1 MIRNERHYRI
11 TNAQAARF
19 RRALQTLRDR
29 SSDEL
34 HPVLRAAQEA
44 AIKSQLADLEAD
56 VAEYEALASGEPVR
70 FELDSFAEL
79 PEALIRARVAL
90 GLTQRQLA
98 DRLGMKEQQI
108 QRYEATNY
116 ASASMERVGQVIDAL
131 GIEVR
136 EHVTVPARATS

>member
-1 MIRNERHYRI
+1 MIRNQRQYRI

-29 SSDEL
+29 RNDDL
-34 HPVLRAAQEA
+34 HPALRAAQEA
-44 AIKSQLADLEAD
+44 AIESQLIDLEAD
-56 VAEYEALASGEPVR
+56 VAAYEALASGEPVR

-79 PEALIRARVAL
+79 PETLIRARVAL

-98 DRLGMKEQQI
+98 GRLGVKEQQI

-116 ASASMERVGQVIDAL
+116 ASASMERVGQVIEAL
-131 GIEVR
+131 GIDVR
-136 EHVTVPARATS
+136 EQVIVPARSL